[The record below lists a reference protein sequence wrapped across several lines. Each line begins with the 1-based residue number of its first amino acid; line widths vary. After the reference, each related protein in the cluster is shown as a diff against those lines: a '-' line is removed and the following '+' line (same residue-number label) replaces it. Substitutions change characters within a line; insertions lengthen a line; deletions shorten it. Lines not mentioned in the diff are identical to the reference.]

1 MEKRVAR
8 RSIKKRILIQIFA
21 TLGLTY
27 LITLTI
33 LLSLIRIY
41 FYRNYFSNMKREITI
56 SSSYFQDNIG
66 IDVPLIENI
75 YLNQDTWWKSQN
87 VRVQLF
93 DSSGVILMDSQAILD
108 ADSPDVSDVTTALNG
123 ETGSSVFRLN
133 STGEYVMSVTMP
145 LYSTGRIVGVIRN
158 IGSLQ
163 QVDNNL
169 FRIAALFFVIGG
181 LITGI
186 AMFMG
191 TLMVER
197 MIAPILGLTDS
208 AREMADGNYNV
219 RSRVF
224 FDDEV
229 GELSQTFNYMVSEI
243 KKKNDLKNEFIS
255 SISHELRTPLTAI
268 KGWAYTLKDPS
279 TDEELLH
286 SGLEII
292 EKESDRLKGMVDELL
307 DFSKFSGGKI
317 ELKFGVVDPLELK
330 DFIEILFKK
339 RAEKERKNFEV
350 VIPDN
355 ISKFRGDENRIKQ
368 VLINLLD
375 NAIKFTDPG
384 DTIKVSMTQNK
395 EFTIMEVYDTGIGI
409 EAGDLDKVTEKFYKG
424 KHGKASNGIGLSIAN
439 EIVHLHRGTLNIE
452 SKVNEFTRM
461 TVSLPRG
468 ANHEKIS

>member
-1 MEKRVAR
+1 
-8 RSIKKRILIQIFA
+8 
-21 TLGLTY
+21 
-27 LITLTI
+27 
-33 LLSLIRIY
+33 
-41 FYRNYFSNMKREITI
+41 MKREITI